1 MKTNLALKLNIQHFA
16 TPSYPEQN
24 LQTTLTLDK
33 FKEKSI
39 DFTARF
45 GTDMINFKDV
55 IGITR
60 LLPVN
65 EGMTIEFYGGLTV
78 ALADGK
84 VPEGELIP
92 LSTVTPIVEETKK
105 MELDKWRKATT
116 GEAIQKYGLSQAIN
130 LTDAAM
136 IREAQKNVRARLFGF
151 VQGGQV
157 KDNLSSGLQGA
168 LATAWG
174 AVQTVFE
181 DDAVKTVVFAHP
193 NDVATANAHKQISME
208 TAFGLNY
215 YTDLTGTLV
224 IVTPQVTEGSIYAT
238 AADNLVLAYI
248 PAGSSEL
255 GQSFD
260 LSSDSTGFIGMT
272 HFLHHETLTHQTLV
286 VSGILMF
293 PERLDGV
300 VKVVIGDEPGATAPA
315 VGA

>member
-1 MKTNLALKLNIQHFA
+1 MIKNLALKLNIQHFA
-16 TPSYPEQN
+16 TPSYPENN
-24 LQTTLTLDK
+24 LQTTVTLDK
-33 FKEKSI
+33 FKEKSV
-39 DFTARF
+39 DFTNRF

-60 LLPVN
+60 LLPVR
-65 EGMTIEFYGGLTV
+65 EGMTIDLYGGLKV
-78 ALADGK
+78 ALANGK

-92 LSTVTPIVEETKK
+92 LSTVTPTVEESKK
-105 MELDKWRKATT
+105 MELNKWRKATT
-116 GEAIQKYGLSQAIN
+116 GEAIQKYGLSPAIN
-130 LTDAAM
+130 MTDAAM
-136 IREAQKNVRARLFGF
+136 IREVQKNIRAELFGF

-157 KDNLSSGLQGA
+157 EENLSSGLQGA
-168 LATAWG
+168 LASAWG

-193 NDVATANAHKQISME
+193 TDVARANANKQISLE

-224 IVTPQVTEGSIYAT
+224 IVTPQVTAGSIYAT

-260 LSSDSTGFIGMT
+260 LTSDNTGFIGMT

-286 VSGILMF
+286 VSGVLMF

-300 VKVVIGDEPGATAPA
+300 VKVAIGTEGAATVPA
-315 VGA
+315 G